1 MDVLGIKS
9 MQADQDLKDMR
20 GWGTFYCS
28 AKWSLDK
35 KIKNW
40 LAFVL
45 SQKKSKIKPFLFT
58 FEGLYKHIKDLEK
71 YFFKACISWTYSLG
85 CSSFARR
92 IQSRDLKESIRAVS
106 IFNNNK
112 DKRCHPW

>member
-1 MDVLGIKS
+1 MKNKTTEKDFKRIYLDVLGIKS

-45 SQKKSKIKPFLFT
+45 SQKKSKIKQ
-58 FEGLYKHIKDLEK
+58 G
-71 YFFKACISWTYSLG
+71 G
-85 CSSFARR
+85 MSS
-92 IQSRDLKESIRAVS
+92 
-106 IFNNNK
+106 
-112 DKRCHPW
+112 